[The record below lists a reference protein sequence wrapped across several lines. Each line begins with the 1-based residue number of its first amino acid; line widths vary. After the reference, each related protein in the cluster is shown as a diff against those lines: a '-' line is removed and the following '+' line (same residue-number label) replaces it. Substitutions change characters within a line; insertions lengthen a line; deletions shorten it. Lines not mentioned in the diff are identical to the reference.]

1 MVTPDHPVQCL
12 HITAVWQ
19 FASVIVS
26 PQDMPEQDEAHKSL
40 SAVMLVQDK
49 QLLRPVLVENWTSDV
64 PLRCRWKRKIG
75 DLPVEI
81 PGVTSNM
88 YQISADDVG
97 TDISV
102 EAQPADVDDGHH
114 GTVIGEIGPFELDPA
129 TRRSLDNALGLGGSR
144 FAVMQSKL
152 PGEAPGGA
160 RQDLAIQV
168 SSEGVRVT
176 SVGAGYQGRDS
187 REVYAEYSS
196 EYPKVIIH
204 PLDTT
209 KFRLVMSEVKTFHL
223 MALTRT
229 ARDLIALTIRCFH
242 AKKYMS
248 TSSLLQT
255 LLPVQAPATAGAVI
269 PITDARLDACIVLET
284 LAKELTRGSIE
295 SPDLPK
301 FLHRCSMSHASS
313 WMRRDDRTGGMQA
326 VSLIARAAMPGWL
339 AMTSQVRGVMTGQ
352 EPKAVQQLV
361 SDLKMMAAY
370 DAAAD
375 WGEAK
380 AMDGAYAAMS
390 WDDAAVKAA
399 LPEYLK
405 SSGEERA
412 KVDYAFSAL
421 ILRPPQTTDVRQAAM
436 QTWIKARLFTYN
448 KVLPFDFSPP
458 AAC

>member
-1 MVTPDHPVQCL
+1 MCSHANSRQPIV
-12 HITAVWQ
+12 AV
-19 FASVIVS
+19 
-26 PQDMPEQDEAHKSL
+26 D
-40 SAVMLVQDK
+40 
-49 QLLRPVLVENWTSDV
+49 RENMGQKC
-64 PLRCRWKRKIG
+64 CR
-75 DLPVEI
+75 
-81 PGVTSNM
+81 

-114 GTVIGEIGPFELDPA
+114 GTVIGEADWCCCG
-129 TRRSLDNALGLGGSR
+129 
-144 FAVMQSKL
+144 KL
-152 PGEAPGGA
+152 M
-160 RQDLAIQV
+160 
-168 SSEGVRVT
+168 
-176 SVGAGYQGRDS
+176 GRDS
-187 REVYAEYSS
+187 REVYAECPSPAS
-196 EYPKVIIH
+196 TGNAI
-204 PLDTT
+204 LDHCVVLRGLVDGVCFRQFLRTFVQ
-209 KFRLVMSEVKTFHL
+209 FRLVMSEVKTFHL

-229 ARDLIALTIRCFH
+229 ARDLIALTIR
-242 AKKYMS
+242 
-248 TSSLLQT
+248 
-255 LLPVQAPATAGAVI
+255 AVI

-284 LAKELTRGSIE
+284 LAKHSY
-295 SPDLPK
+295 
-301 FLHRCSMSHASS
+301 SMSDETS
-313 WMRRDDRTGGMQA
+313 WMSRDDGTGA
-326 VSLIARAAMPGWL
+326 CCVLRLKLENVSAKRCNAKAAASEWR
-339 AMTSQVRGVMTGQ
+339 MTCDDFTGVSGVMTGQ

-412 KVDYAFSAL
+412 KVDYAFGAL
-421 ILRPPQTTDVRQAAM
+421 ILRPPQTSDVRQAAM

-458 AAC
+458 AA